1 MLDFLSTSITNQFN
15 SLSGKIDNISP
26 DQRTNVQENVAVQ
39 EIALVHSYTIT
50 DLDQNA

>member
-15 SLSGKIDNISP
+15 SLRGKIDNISP
-26 DQRTNVQENVAVQ
+26 HQGTNVQENVSIK
-39 EIALVHSYTIT
+39 EIALVHSLTIT